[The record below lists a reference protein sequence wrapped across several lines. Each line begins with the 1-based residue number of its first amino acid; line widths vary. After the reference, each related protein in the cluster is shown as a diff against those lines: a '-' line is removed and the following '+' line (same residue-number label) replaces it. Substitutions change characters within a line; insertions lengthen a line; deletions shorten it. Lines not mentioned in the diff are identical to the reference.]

1 MLYTETVTRSTLELL
16 KKLEA
21 ERMMVGFNLAGGTSL
36 SLYLGHRLSL
46 DLDLFTPE
54 SFDAVQLEQFLKEEY
69 GFRTDF
75 REKNTLKGTI
85 DGVKIDCITHS
96 YACLEKPYIESCIR
110 LYSMEDVI
118 AMKLFAIADN
128 GSRLKDFIDIAFLS
142 TRFPFSSMLKMYER
156 KFPNSNVIR
165 PFKAITYFDDIDF
178 EEDIVMVNGE
188 YDWRSIEK
196 RLIEMT
202 QIQDKTFEAFP
213 FPKKDIRNR

>member
-1 MLYTETVTRSTLELL
+1 MLYTETVARSTLELL

-46 DLDLFTPE
+46 DLDLFTP
-54 SFDAVQLEQFLKEEY
+54 
-69 GFRTDF
+69 
-75 REKNTLKGTI
+75 
-85 DGVKIDCITHS
+85 
-96 YACLEKPYIESCIR
+96 
-110 LYSMEDVI
+110 
-118 AMKLFAIADN
+118 
-128 GSRLKDFIDIAFLS
+128 
-142 TRFPFSSMLKMYER
+142 ER

>member
-75 REKNTLKGTI
+75 MGKNTLKGTI

-96 YACLEKPYIESCIR
+96 YDYLEKPYIESGIR

-118 AMKLFAIADN
+118 AMKLSAIADN

-165 PFKAITYFDDIDF
+165 PFKAI

-188 YDWRSIEK
+188 YDWMSIEK

-202 QIQDKTFEAFP
+202 KIQDKTFEAFP
-213 FPKKDIRNR
+213 FPKKNIKNR

>member
-1 MLYTETVTRSTLELL
+1 MLHTETVAGQTLELL

-21 ERMMVGFNLAGGTSL
+21 EDRMAGFNLAGGTSL
-36 SLYLGHRLSL
+36 ALYLGHRISV
-46 DLDLFTPE
+46 DLNLFTSA
-54 SFDAVQLEQFLKEEY
+54 SFDTVELEKFLMNKY

-75 REKNTLKGTI
+75 MEKNTLKGTI

-96 YACLEKPYIESCIR
+96 YDYLEKPYTESGIR
-110 LYSMEDVI
+110 LYSMQDIV
-118 AMKLFAIADN
+118 AMKLSAIADN

-178 EEDIVMVNGE
+178 DEDIVMLNGE
-188 YDWRSIEK
+188 YNWK
-196 RLIEMT
+196 LIERRLVEMT
-202 QIQDKTFEAFP
+202 KIQNKVFDSFP
-213 FPKKDIRNR
+213 IPQKK

>member
-75 REKNTLKGTI
+75 MGKNTLKGTI
-85 DGVKIDCITHS
+85 DGVKINQT
-96 YACLEKPYIESCIR
+96 
-110 LYSMEDVI
+110 LY
-118 AMKLFAIADN
+118 
-128 GSRLKDFIDIAFLS
+128 RAFLVR
-142 TRFPFSSMLKMYER
+142 RFNQNVKKLYDQASLAEDWEKLK
-156 KFPNSNVIR
+156 KI
-165 PFKAITYFDDIDF
+165 
-178 EEDIVMVNGE
+178 
-188 YDWRSIEK
+188 
-196 RLIEMT
+196 L
-202 QIQDKTFEAFP
+202 
-213 FPKKDIRNR
+213 